1 MSTIETEM
9 SAVTVPV
16 SAVTAPVS
24 AAKTADELG
33 AALTNKQRLW
43 ADAYLSNGLNG
54 AAAARTAKYTN
65 HAEAARLL
73 KNEGVAAYL
82 QARLNES
89 GFTAA
94 QIRARLEYMV
104 SGDMR
109 DFLTV
114 APTERS
120 YWVRADQAEQV
131 QEAAKRRGLTADAL
145 DNYDISGIMGSEN
158 VAMTEDGV
166 LMVCVKQVDA
176 EVSVDW
182 RAAEKLNAMGRIKKI
197 EIGKDGAVKFELHD
211 PMRGLELL
219 GKAQKMF
226 TDKVETEHSGAMAIR
241 VEYGDE

>member
-1 MSTIETEM
+1 MTTEV
-9 SAVTVPV
+9 ATTLP
-16 SAVTAPVS
+16 
-24 AAKTADELG
+24 KTADELG
-33 AALTNKQRLW
+33 AALTSKQRLC
-43 ADAYLSNGLNG
+43 ADTYLSNGLNG
-54 AAAARTAKYTN
+54 AAAARAAKYTN
-65 HAEAARLL
+65 HSEAGRLL
-73 KNEGVAAYL
+73 KNPDVSAYL
-82 QARLNES
+82 QARLTEA
-89 GFTAA
+89 GFSAA

-131 QEAAKRRGLTADAL
+131 QEAAKRRGLTPDAL

-158 VAMTEDGV
+158 VAITEDGV
-166 LMVCVKQVDA
+166 LMVCVKSVEA

-182 RAAEKLNAMGRIKKI
+182 RAAEKAGALGRIKKI

-211 PMRGLELL
+211 PVKTLELL

-226 TDKVETEHSGAMAIR
+226 TDKVEASGPDGGPVQIQITR
-241 VEYGDE
+241 RIVGGET